1 MLQRVGGDHRHRL
14 VRVVA
19 LAEFERFNVRI
30 RRSIAVAV
38 LACFLQGCG
47 SNAADSA
54 AVDATPAQSSA
65 AVRSTG
71 DGAVP
76 ATLRSTIA
84 TTLKIDESRV
94 VPAAT
99 FAKDL
104 GADELSM
111 VELVM
116 AYERVFS
123 IDIHDADADR
133 FKNVQDVIDYLRKHS
148 VLR

>member
-1 MLQRVGGDHRHRL
+1 VLQPVGGDHRHRL
-14 VRVVA
+14 VRFVA
-19 LAEFERFNVRI
+19 LAESERFNVRI
-30 RRSIAVAV
+30 QRSIAVAV
-38 LACFLQGCG
+38 FACFLPGCG
-47 SNAADSA
+47 SNAAHSA
-54 AVDATPAQSSA
+54 AVGTTPAQSSA

-84 TTLKIDESRV
+84 STLKIDESRV
-94 VPAAT
+94 VPTAT

-116 AYERVFS
+116 AYERVFKV
-123 IDIHDADADR
+123 DIPNANADR
-133 FKNVQDVIDYLRKHS
+133 FKKVQDVIDYLRKHS